1 MRDYKNIFEQR
12 KNDSRYNTSYPL
24 SPSDWA
30 HFRTQETLSFHDED
44 ISFYIH
50 IPFCEHLCA
59 FCEYTRTICPDER
72 KQLEYLKALEN
83 DVSSFMSS
91 HRSGHRL
98 RGFDIGGGTPTSL
111 SDWSFRYLMQI
122 FSEACDRMELSDDF
136 EPSIEGTFQTLS
148 EAKLRMISGSGI
160 SRLSVG
166 IQSSDETV
174 LRCGGRKNLSLEEC
188 LEKRRLIRDCGI
200 GKLNIDLMY
209 GLKGQTMDNCMRD
222 LEWIKSL
229 DPEQVTLYEFRPNMS
244 KGGAG
249 LSKEELF
256 GLYKVLYGGI
266 IGQGYKGEFGSNTF
280 SKDGR
285 DRGLSSYLRSRMYE
299 GVAYKGFGLSAQS
312 MSCEGVS
319 YNLGKGMKRL
329 DSILGAESFPE
340 EYTYL
345 LPRDEVFAKFAA
357 IAAYGG
363 EMSIDVASKLLDRD
377 MMADRG
383 DVIRWLEAEE
393 MISVDKKTV
402 RITEKGFK
410 YYGAVFSML
419 GDMKV

>member
-1 MRDYKNIFEQR
+1 MKDYKDIFEQR

-30 HFRTQETLSFHDED
+30 PFRTSGALAFPDEE

-50 IPFCEHLCA
+50 IPFCEHLCD

-72 KQLEYLKALEN
+72 KQMEYLEALDS
-83 DVSSFMSS
+83 DVSSFVSS
-91 HRSGHRL
+91 YCAGHKL

-111 SDWSFRYLMQI
+111 TDRSFWYLMQI
-122 FSEACDRMELSDDF
+122 FREACDWMDLSCDF

-148 EAKLRMISGSGI
+148 EAKLRMITGSGI
-160 SRLSVG
+160 RRLSIG

-188 LEKRRLIRDCGI
+188 LKKRRLIRDCGI
-200 GKLNIDLMY
+200 EKLNIDLMY
-209 GLKGQTMDNCMRD
+209 GLKGQTKDNCQRD
-222 LEWIKSL
+222 MEWIRSL

-244 KGGAG
+244 IRGAG

-256 GLYKVLYGGI
+256 GLYKVLYDGI
-266 IGQGYKGEFGSNTF
+266 IGLGYKGDFGSNAF
-280 SKDGR
+280 SKDAK
-285 DRGLSSYLRSRMYE
+285 DRGLSSYLRSRMYD

-312 MSCEGVS
+312 MSTYGVS
-319 YNLGKGMKRL
+319 YNLGKGMRCL

-345 LPRDEVFAKFAA
+345 LPREEVFAKFVA

-363 EMSIDVASKLLDRD
+363 EISLEVASGLLGRD
-377 MMADRG
+377 MLEDRE
-383 DVIRWLEAEE
+383 DVVRWLETEG
-393 MISVDKKTV
+393 MISVEGGSI
-402 RITEKGFK
+402 RITQKGFR
-410 YYGAVFSML
+410 YYGAVFSLL
-419 GDMKV
+419 GLPG

>member
-1 MRDYKNIFEQR
+1 MRDYKDIFEQR
-12 KNDSRYNTSYPL
+12 KNDIRYNTSYPL

-30 HFRTQETLSFHDED
+30 HFRTQGGLSFPNKD

-59 FCEYTRTICPDER
+59 FCEYTRTISPDER
-72 KQLEYLKALEN
+72 KQLEYLKALDN
-83 DVSSFMSS
+83 DVSSFVSS
-91 HRSGHRL
+91 HCAEHRL

-111 SDWSFRYLMQI
+111 SDRAFWYLMQI
-122 FSEACDRMELSDDF
+122 FKEACGWMDLSDDF

-148 EAKLRMISGSGI
+148 EAKLRMITGSGI
-160 SRLSVG
+160 RRLSVG

-209 GLKGQTMDNCMRD
+209 GLKGQTKDNCLRD

-229 DPEQVTLYEFRPNMS
+229 NPEQVTLYEFRPNMS
-244 KGGAG
+244 TGGAG

-256 GLYKVLYGGI
+256 GLYKVLYDGI
-266 IGQGYKGEFGSNTF
+266 IGLGYRGELGSNTF
-280 SKDGR
+280 SKDAD

-312 MSCEGVS
+312 MSREGVS

-363 EMSIDVASKLLDRD
+363 EMSIDVASRLLGRD

-393 MISVDKKTV
+393 MISVDGECI

-410 YYGAVFSML
+410 YYGAVFSL
-419 GDMKV
+419 IGLPR